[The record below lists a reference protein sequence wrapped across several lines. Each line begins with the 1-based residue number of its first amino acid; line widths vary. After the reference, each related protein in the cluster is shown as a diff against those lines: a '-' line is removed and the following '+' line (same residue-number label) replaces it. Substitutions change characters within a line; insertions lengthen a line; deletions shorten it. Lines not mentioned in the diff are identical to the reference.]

1 MSNFIPRTHPS
12 KVGGKYN
19 NTNNSNN
26 MNNQSETTQSIG
38 KSDLIDIHELNNV
51 RDYRFK
57 KRIAVYETFL
67 KRCLQKI
74 KSITRERS
82 FCIYRVPLFSMG
94 VPLFDRVKCVYYLF
108 HKLKHLGF
116 EVRCN
121 PDLSLYIS
129 WTHVTSY
136 VKDPELK
143 KNNEAEAQTKPLKK
157 EAKKY
162 RDIQDANNMI
172 KNNFIYNMDDYNSNT
187 KNLFK

>member
-12 KVGGKYN
+12 KVGGV
-19 NTNNSNN
+19 NTNSAN
-26 MNNQSETTQSIG
+26 ETTQNVG

-57 KRIAVYETFL
+57 KRIAVYDTFL

-82 FCIYRVPLFSMG
+82 FCIYRVPLFTMG
-94 VPLFDRVKCVYYLF
+94 VPLFDRTKCIYYLF

-116 EVRCN
+116 EVRLN
-121 PDLSLYIS
+121 PDTSIYIS
-129 WTHVTSY
+129 WGHVTSY

-143 KNNEAEAQTKPLKK
+143 KQKVTEVYTKPLEH

-172 KNNFIYNMDDYNSNT
+172 RNNFIYNMEDYDSNT
-187 KNLFK
+187 KNMFQ